1 MGSTSCV
8 ETYVRRIK
16 KIRISNMSNS
26 TLNIIKIGGNV
37 IDDDIQLE
45 AFLEK
50 FAAIPGKKI
59 LVHGGGRI
67 ATRIAAKLGVE
78 VKMVDG
84 RRITDESTLDVVTMV
99 YAGLTNKKIVA
110 SLQKYDCDAIGLS
123 GADGNVIKAVKRPV
137 REIDYGFAGD
147 ILADSVN
154 SLSIKKFLDAGFT
167 PVFSAI
173 THNGNGQLLNT
184 NADTIASALAV
195 AMADHYETSLIYC
208 FEKNGVLLDV
218 NDDNSVIEDITAL
231 DYIRYKDAGVI
242 RDGMIPK
249 LENAFDAINKGVQS
263 VYVGNATNLHL
274 FQQRKFG
281 TCLVNK

>member
-1 MGSTSCV
+1 
-8 ETYVRRIK
+8 
-16 KIRISNMSNS
+16 MSNS

-50 FAAIPGKKI
+50 YAAVAGKKI
-59 LVHGGGRI
+59 LVHGGGKI
-67 ATRIAAKLGVE
+67 ATRLAAKLGIEAQMVE
-78 VKMVDG
+78 G
-84 RRITDESTLDVVTMV
+84 RRITDEAMLDVVTMV

-110 SLQKYDCDAIGLS
+110 KLQKYDCDAIGLS

-137 REIDYGFAGD
+137 KDIDYGFAGD

-154 SLSIKKFLDAGFT
+154 SLAIKKFLDAGFA

-184 NADTIASALAV
+184 NADTIASALAKSL
-195 AMADHYETSLIYC
+195 ADHYETCLIYC

-218 NDDNSVIEDITAL
+218 NDENSVIENITAVE
-231 DYIRYKDAGVI
+231 YTRYKDAGI
-242 RDGMIPK
+242 ISDGMIPK
-249 LENAFDAINKGVQS
+249 LDNAFDAINKGVKS
-263 VYVGNATNLHL
+263 VFIGNASNLHL

>member
-1 MGSTSCV
+1 
-8 ETYVRRIK
+8 
-16 KIRISNMSNS
+16 MSNS

-37 IDDDIQLE
+37 IDDDIQLD

-50 FAAIPGKKI
+50 YAAVPGKKI
-59 LVHGGGRI
+59 LVHGGGKI
-67 ATRIAAKLGVE
+67 ATRLASKLGIE
-78 VKMVDG
+78 AQMIEG
-84 RRITDESTLDVVTMV
+84 RRITDEPMLDVVTMV

-110 SLQKYDCDAIGLS
+110 TLQKYDCDAIGLS

-154 SLSIKKFLDAGFT
+154 SLAIKKFLDAGFA

-184 NADTIASALAV
+184 NADTIASALAT
-195 AMADHYETSLIYC
+195 ALSDHYETSLIYC
-208 FEKNGVLLDV
+208 FEKNGVLMDV
-218 NDDNSVIEDITAL
+218 NDESSVIENITAAE
-231 DYIRYKDAGVI
+231 YSRYKDAGI
-242 RDGMIPK
+242 ISDGMIPK
-249 LENAFDAINKGVQS
+249 LDNAFDAINKGVGS
-263 VYVGNATNLHL
+263 VYIGNASNLHL